1 MQEAKQRADAA
12 VGRAADYLASK
23 TMYITDPFQMAILT
37 YALQVSHHKGH
48 DMAYKRLRPM
58 GSQHAT
64 STSVFV

>member
-12 VGRAADYLASK
+12 AGRGADYLATK
-23 TMYITDPFQMAILT
+23 IMHITDPFQMAIVT

-58 GSQHAT
+58 GSQHST
-64 STSVFV
+64 ST